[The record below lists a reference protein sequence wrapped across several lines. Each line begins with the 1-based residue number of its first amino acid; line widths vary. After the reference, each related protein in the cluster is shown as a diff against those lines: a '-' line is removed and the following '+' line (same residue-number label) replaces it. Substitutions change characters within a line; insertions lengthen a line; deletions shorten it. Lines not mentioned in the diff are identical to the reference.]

1 MIRKYLS
8 LIRISQWYKNLL
20 IFLPLIF
27 AAKMY
32 NLESLLITSF
42 GFVSLCLVSSTGY
55 IINDIIDR
63 KRDRVHPEKRY
74 RMIASGRIKQSTG
87 FMISVFL
94 LAAGI
99 GIASTLPENFLYAS
113 AALFLLTM
121 LYTLYLKREPFADI
135 IAIAVNFVI
144 RAAAGALAI
153 NVRISPWL
161 ILCTFFLSLLIS
173 VGKRKADMAILKD
186 QAIHHKEVYKSY
198 DDSMTDSLMMTA
210 TVALIMSYSLYSFLS
225 IYGMLI
231 LSLPFALYVIFRYTY
246 LVHNESR
253 IARQPERFYTD
264 SRLAIGIL
272 LWMALVLLI
281 IY

>member
-1 MIRKYLS
+1 MLRKYLS
-8 LIRISQWYKNLL
+8 LIRVSQWYKNLL

-27 AAKMY
+27 AAQMY

-42 GFVSLCLVSSTGY
+42 GFVSLCLISSASY

-63 KRDRVHPEKRY
+63 KKDQAHPEKSY
-74 RMIASGRIKQSTG
+74 RMIASGRIKPSTG
-87 FMISVFL
+87 FIISLFL

-99 GIASTLPENFLYAS
+99 GIASALPESFLYAS

-144 RAAAGALAI
+144 RAVAGALAI

-173 VGKRKADMAILKD
+173 IGKRKADLAILKNK
-186 QAIHHKEVYKSY
+186 AIHHKEVYRHY
-198 DDSMTDSLMMTA
+198 DDGVTNSMMITA

-225 IYGMLI
+225 IYEMLI
-231 LSLPFALYVIFRYTY
+231 LSLPFALYVIFRYSY
-246 LVHNESR
+246 LVHAEHL
-253 IARQPERFYTD
+253 IARRPEKFYKD
-264 SRLAIGIL
+264 SRLAIGIF
-272 LWMALVLLI
+272 LWMISVFLI